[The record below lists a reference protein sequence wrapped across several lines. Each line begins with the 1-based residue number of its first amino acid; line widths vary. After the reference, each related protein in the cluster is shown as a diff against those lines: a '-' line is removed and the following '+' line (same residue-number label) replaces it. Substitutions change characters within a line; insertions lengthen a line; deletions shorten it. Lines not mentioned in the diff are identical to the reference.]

1 MKAASGK
8 FYLFKTE
15 AGNSTQHDYVSGLSL
30 AQDTWY
36 EVEIDW
42 GTDGTQ
48 IATLY
53 THGGTQLARISM
65 SDTEWSGG
73 GIGYDAYPSSGT
85 SAHFDYVSID
95 KATQLGAFEEG
106 YDGWSTTG
114 SNSLGRVSYTQERA
128 PVTQGENAL
137 EVTIDSD
144 PEPTIKNEK
153 RIRHADLENYPCL
166 LADVLPSSV
175 QNSDSPVNFRFRYRH
190 TDPGGVEESPE
201 MTVKQQ
207 YGGQICWD
215 MSGLSSTKL
224 ANPDYLEIVWY
235 PTDHPPGS
243 GFDYDGVV
251 YVDNVQITDEQNQV
265 TQARKT
271 RKHREL
277 ERAHGPMI
285 DQVIQSET
293 DTAQDGVYK
302 YNNGTEVS
310 YHAEVLQNGN
320 IEETCDGETFTWEV
334 SS

>member
-106 YDGWSTTG
+106 YDGWSATG
-114 SNSLGRVSYTQERA
+114 SNSLSRVDGSQQPA
-128 PVTQGENAL
+128 VVTEGNHAL
-137 EVTIDSD
+137 DVTVNSD
-144 PEPTIKNEK
+144 PEPAIENQQLVQN
-153 RIRHADLENYPCL
+153 ADFENNPCL
-166 LADVLPSSV
+166 LADVLPINVENSS
-175 QNSDSPVNFRFRYRH
+175 SPVTFRFRYH
-190 TDPGGVEESPE
+190 HSNGVEESHE
-201 MTVKQQ
+201 MTVDQQ
-207 YGGQICWD
+207 YGGRICWD
-215 MSGLSSTKL
+215 MSGLSTTKL
-224 ANPDYLEIVWY
+224 ANPDRLEIVWY
-235 PTDHPPGS
+235 PRDHPPGS
-243 GFDYDGVV
+243 GFDYDGEICI
-251 YVDNVQITDEQNQV
+251 DNVHLTDDHNKA
-265 TQARKT
+265 TNAIKFRKQ
-271 RKHREL
+271 REL
-277 ERAHGPMI
+277 ERKYGLMI
-285 DQVIQSET
+285 DQVIQSHS
-293 DTAQDGVYK
+293 DGSQDGVYK
-302 YNNGTEVS
+302 YSDGTEVS
-310 YHAEVLQNGN
+310 YTIKKFQNGDV
-320 IEETCDGETFTWEV
+320 EETVDGETFRWTGG
-334 SS
+334 SA